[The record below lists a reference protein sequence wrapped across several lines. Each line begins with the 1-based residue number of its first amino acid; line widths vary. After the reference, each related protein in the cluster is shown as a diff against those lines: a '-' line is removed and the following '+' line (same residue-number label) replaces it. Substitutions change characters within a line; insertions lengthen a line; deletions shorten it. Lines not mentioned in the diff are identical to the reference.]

1 MSEGGRRVEQVQGRS
16 WNPGAPTGPSL
27 TGSAQWSMCGS
38 MCPVCARVCVC
49 VCACLCVSAFSGGW
63 GDRITLS
70 RVLTL
75 DGLHQWKANMLNG
88 GRAIS
93 CLLDSPSIPWSSPLF
108 VSVLRTS
115 LRAPRPNRSPGSG
128 CFQRQRFPEAPAAG
142 EEPPVRSAASLSL
155 R

>member
-1 MSEGGRRVEQVQGRS
+1 MQGRS

-38 MCPVCARVCVC
+38 MCPVCARVCMC

-75 DGLHQWKANMLNG
+75 DRLHQWKANMLNG

-93 CLLDSPSIPWSSPLF
+93 CLLDSLSIPWSPFF
-108 VSVLRTS
+108 VSALRTS
-115 LRAPRPNRSPGSG
+115 L
-128 CFQRQRFPEAPAAG
+128 
-142 EEPPVRSAASLSL
+142 
-155 R
+155 